1 MRDFKG
7 SNVIGFGRIAFL
19 PRTSRLLFSLQLILT
34 LFSLPVYRS
43 FFSICFFR
51 FIIFVLN
58 SLSPLS
64 LFLFLLSIFSPC
76 FLRVILF
83 ILISLSCVVSLFIIL
98 ALRYIT
104 YFLSSQRLLFFSR
117 LRLFLPFFIA
127 IPLSLAF
134 PPLPLFLVFSLSFVG
149 VLYVQSTSKEVP
161 NKLDIPSFL
170 MSSTALTEYIQ

>member
-127 IPLSLAF
+127 IHLSLAV

-149 VLYVQSTSKEVP
+149 TSC
-161 NKLDIPSFL
+161 
-170 MSSTALTEYIQ
+170 MSKAFPKKYQINLIFHHF